1 MRAADDVKPPSGP
14 PLLGP
19 LLVAVRRPENRILL
33 VAATVIVLGGACVFL
48 AVFAARGQVSSWL
61 SVVGGTLFAAGTSVF
76 LSVLAARQS
85 AMEGYAKEA
94 NVEHKDK
101 LYMPLYDELKTLAD
115 ELKEARV
122 TRAQPYPQVIDDGR
136 RSTYDSHVGIF
147 VTYGYTPLTLSLWS
161 TIRTTRQVEYFSMEA
176 RRLLDA
182 TLEHAELYNDAAQ
195 EMRPPARE
203 LLARGLQAAIEDV
216 ENQQEYRDWYRDE
229 KERYERQFSGQTW
242 SASQLGSQP
251 RPLDE
256 RHQLFAAI
264 AYGRSFDIVGHQLH
278 ENWAGAWLDALP
290 IQQPLTLG
298 WVLAGRP
305 DEGARVVYDGII
317 RNNQGASAPVY
328 WIEGLLSAM
337 GRELETGEAYK
348 EFVSQA
354 YGLMRSLD
362 AAVQRLDEGMT
373 AIRDRYEGGAPLV

>member
-1 MRAADDVKPPSGP
+1 MRAADDAKSSGP

-19 LLVAVRRPENRILL
+19 LLVTVRRPENRILL
-33 VAATVIVLGGACVFL
+33 VAATVIVLGGACVFI
-48 AVFAARGQVSSWL
+48 AVFAARGQLSSWL
-61 SVVGGTLFAAGTSVF
+61 SVVGGTFFAAGTSVF

-85 AMEGYAKEA
+85 AIEGYAKEA

-101 LYMPLYDELKTLAD
+101 LYMPLYDELKTLTD

-195 EMRPPARE
+195 AVRPPARE
-203 LLARGLQAAIEDV
+203 LLARGLQVAIEDV
-216 ENQQEYRDWYRDE
+216 ENQQEYRDWYRDV
-229 KERYERQFSGQTW
+229 KERYERQFPGQTW

-264 AYGRSFDIVGHQLH
+264 AYGRSFDTVGHPLH

-305 DEGARVVYDGII
+305 DEAARVVYDGII
-317 RNNQGASAPVY
+317 RNNPGASAPVH

-348 EFVSQA
+348 EFARQA
-354 YGLMRSLD
+354 YGLMKSLD
-362 AAVQRLDEGMT
+362 AALQRLDKGMT
-373 AIRDRYEGGAPLV
+373 DIRDRYEGGAPLV